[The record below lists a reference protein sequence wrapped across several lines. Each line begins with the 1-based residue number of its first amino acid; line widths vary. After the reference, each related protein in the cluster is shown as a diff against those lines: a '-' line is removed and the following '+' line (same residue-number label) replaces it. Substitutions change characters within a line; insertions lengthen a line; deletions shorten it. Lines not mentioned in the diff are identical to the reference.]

1 VRGEVKFI
9 DCNGNRGNTKKL
21 AQLPIKL
28 FYLRLA
34 KDLGKTVKQMLSEMG
49 SRELTEWIAY
59 YNMQAQDEKNAY
71 LRADMERKLNG

>member
-1 VRGEVKFI
+1 
-9 DCNGNRGNTKKL
+9 
-21 AQLPIKL
+21 
-28 FYLRLA
+28 
-34 KDLGKTVKQMLSEMG
+34 MLSEMG